1 MSTTLLKNK
10 SSNQTKSVDVVEIKF
25 AVPQDQVNLFRQMA
39 IRYILDHNDESTAFK
54 LIDLTHTKLRDDVK
68 VWKS

>member
-1 MSTTLLKNK
+1 MTMLLKNK
-10 SSNQTKSVDVVEIKF
+10 HSNNIKSVDVVEIKF

-54 LIDLTHTKLRDDVK
+54 LIDLTHTKLRDDIK
-68 VWKS
+68 LWKN